1 MFVNKLRGCWFESHW
16 FHICLVTYPTMK
28 IFTFFVVSLVLLTVL
43 INYSMMSSNLTFLK
57 NNIRGL
63 QSSKKKVRLMKY
75 LKSKLMYSGVL
86 CLQKK
91 IVLKMKILE
100 PKILMA
106 HVFPHFSHGGSNSCS
121 VLIKR
126 LLCSLNRK
134 QIVIDL

>member
-1 MFVNKLRGCWFESHW
+1 
-16 FHICLVTYPTMK
+16 
-28 IFTFFVVSLVLLTVL
+28 
-43 INYSMMSSNLTFLK
+43 MMSSNLTFLK

-134 QIVIDL
+134 QMVVDL